1 VEPVSLVLNLAV
13 AAFALT
19 AIALTGLAGV
29 GWRRSGQ
36 ARMGGLTAGFGL
48 FAVAGLVT
56 AWWLF
61 AREDLE
67 TLLTVHT
74 AVTAAGLLVIY
85 LAAVK
90 R

>member
-1 VEPVSLVLNLAV
+1 MTVLLNLAV
-13 AAFALT
+13 AAFTLT
-19 AIALTGLAGV
+19 AIALTVLAAI

-56 AWWLF
+56 AVWLF
-61 AREDLE
+61 TREDLAR
-67 TLLTVHT
+67 LLTVH
-74 AVTAAGLLVIY
+74 AAITAAGLLTIY